1 MIELGNLGSGSATGA
16 GSGNAGLF
24 GVSASGVGTSSSF
37 LGGSSVGVG
46 SRSASESLF
55 TGQAAATGNG
65 FGQSFGK

>member
-1 MIELGNLGSGSATGA
+1 MRLIGNLGAGSAQGA

-37 LGGSSVGVG
+37 LGGSSIGVG
-46 SRSASESLF
+46 SGSASESLF

-65 FGQSFGK
+65 FGQTFG